1 MPRNPLM
8 TLMRRTMHTQ
18 RMALIAWHIARQDLT
33 AAENLRTYIRHL
45 RRSDRLKRALDD
57 YSIDS

>member
-1 MPRNPLM
+1 M